1 MRHAKRVSLQCRL
14 FFYVAAVF
22 LWTGSAFAAVTD
34 ITQAESYSGQSGITT
49 EACSEGGQDVTSIQ
63 ANDYLYFSNMDF
75 GASGIQ
81 CFEAR
86 VASYGNGGFIEL
98 RLDSQTGT
106 LVGTCEI
113 LPPTGSWQT
122 WTNKACN
129 VTGATG
135 VHTLYLVFTG
145 GVGDRAISNLF
156 SLNWFKFW
164 GTPTFT
170 TANWRVSDSLS
181 KGIWNTPITLSAAGA
196 TPVITVTPTTQ
207 YQRVDGWG
215 GAFNETGYHCIRDIS
230 ASARTVVM
238 QSLYDP
244 LNVNGC
250 RFNNGR
256 VPIGMSDF
264 TVNQVYS
271 LDEPPGDVTTVT
283 DYSLQYFSLHNDSLM
298 NIAFVKAAQAVNPN
312 VMIYGSPWTPPQW
325 MKTNSSWV
333 GCATIEQ
340 NAQAWTTY
348 AMYFRK
354 FVQGWRNAGIPINIV
369 YPQNEPTWCSGGHPS
384 CSWSTTSTSN
394 TLMNWVRDYLGPN
407 FRADTLGTE
416 RNGTQIWCGTWNI
429 SDYNNNIAPFLNDA
443 TCRTMITGI
452 GCQRDGN
459 TAQLNA
465 SQNTYY
471 QSLHYHAMETETNCW
486 GGNNNWPDAMNTF
499 QQIYNHEIANTG
511 CYNMWNMIL
520 DANYNYVTW
529 MGRAQNSQITVTFPA
544 QTVTYNPE
552 FYIMMH
558 WSRYVKPGAVRI
570 DVANTNTGALRAAA
584 FKNPD
589 GTIILEVQN
598 YSGATVSPLIRVGSQ
613 YFTPA
618 LVRRSV
624 NTFNIGGSEPAAN
637 WNPAQPTPESA
648 VQFTP
653 PKMTLTAV
661 VTGSLRVYDI
671 RGRLVKVLDRS
682 SAKASA
688 GGILWDRT
696 DASGRKAA
704 PGLYIIMNRAG
715 NDIVQKVMCQ

>member
-1 MRHAKRVSLQCRL
+1 MSLARSFSQQCRL
-14 FFYVAAVF
+14 IFCVAAVF
-22 LWTGSAFAAVTD
+22 LGAGSTAFAAATD
-34 ITQAESYSGQSGITT
+34 YTQAESYSGQSGVTT
-49 EACSEGGQDVTSIQ
+49 ETCLDVGGGQDVTDIN
-63 ANDYLYFSNMDF
+63 AGDYIYFSNMDF

-81 CFEAR
+81 SFEAR
-86 VASYGNGGFIEL
+86 IASYGNGGFIEL
-98 RLDSQTGT
+98 HLDSQTGT

-135 VHTLYLVFTG
+135 VHTLYLVFVG
-145 GVGDRAISNLF
+145 GVGNRRIPNLF
-156 SLNWFKFW
+156 SVNWFKFW

-170 TANWRVSDSLS
+170 TANWRSTTNAA
-181 KGIWNTPITLSAAGA
+181 KGVWNTPITLSSTGG
-196 TPVITVTPTTQ
+196 TPVITVTPGTQ

-238 QSLYDP
+238 QALYDP

-271 LDEPPGDVTTVT
+271 LDESAGD
-283 DYSLQYFSLHNDSLM
+283 YALNNFSLHNDSLM

-325 MKTNSSWV
+325 MKSSGTWG
-333 GCATIEQ
+333 GCGTINQ
-340 NAQAWTTY
+340 NAQTWTSY

-354 FVQGWRNAGIPINIV
+354 FVQGWRKAGIPVNIV
-369 YPQNEPTWCSGGHPS
+369 YPQNEPTWCAGGHPS
-384 CSWSTTSTSN
+384 CSWSTTSASN

-407 FRADTLGTE
+407 FVADTLGTE
-416 RNGTQIWCGTWNI
+416 RNATQVWCGTWNI

-452 GCQRDGN
+452 GVQRDGN
-459 TAQLNA
+459 NAQNSA

-486 GGNNNWPDAMNTF
+486 SGANSWTDAMNTF

-529 MGRAQNSQITVTFPA
+529 MGRSQNSQVTVTFPSQA
-544 QTVTYNPE
+544 VTYNPE

-589 GTIILEVQN
+589 GTIILEIQN
-598 YSGATVSPLIRVGSQ
+598 YSGATVSPLIRVGTQ

-618 LVRRSV
+618 LVTSSV
-624 NTFNIGGSEPAAN
+624 NTFNIGGTEPAVN

-653 PKMTLTAV
+653 AKMTLTAV
-661 VTGSLRVYDI
+661 VTGPLRVYDI
-671 RGRLVKVLDRS
+671 RGRLVKVFDRS
-682 SAKASA
+682 SAKVSA

-696 DASGRKAA
+696 DAGGRRAA
-704 PGLYIIMNRAG
+704 PGLYIIMDRAA
-715 NDIVQKVMCQ
+715 NAVVQKVMCQ